1 MPFSLQASV
10 SFGLIAALVTS
21 LGLAAVAMRSE
32 WSARQSGL
40 FALSAGGMLITMSLL
55 HIVPEALG
63 AWHGAARFILGG
75 FFGGLLLSFAM
86 RTFFPER
93 AGQARAEAFTPLL
106 AVGVHSFFD
115 GVIYSVSFAA
125 SFQSGVYASL
135 GLILHEFAEGIIAF
149 AILTRH
155 GFRVREALVWA
166 FIAAAAT
173 TPLGALV
180 SGLFVSGL
188 GTDMIAA
195 LYAISAGLLIFVAT
209 GPMMEPLKEV
219 SPARAVGALG
229 AGVAFALAVLALPIH
244 SHGALD
250 NHDHHHDHAGIDF
263 REGDPIAGGGR

>member
-10 SFGLIAALVTS
+10 SFGLLAAVVTS
-21 LGLAAVAMRSE
+21 LGLAAVALRSD

-55 HIVPEALG
+55 HIVPEALAAG
-63 AWHGAARFILGG
+63 HGAERFVLGG
-75 FFGGLLLSFAM
+75 FFAGLLLSFAM
-86 RTFFPER
+86 RTFFPEGT
-93 AGQARAEAFTPLL
+93 GQARAQAFTPLL

-149 AILTRH
+149 AILSRH
-155 GFRVREALVWA
+155 GFKVREALFWA

-188 GTDMIAA
+188 GAETVTA
-195 LYAISAGLLIFVAT
+195 LYALSAGLLIYVAT

-219 SPARAVGALG
+219 APVRAIASLG
-229 AGVAFALAVLALPIH
+229 AGVVFALAILALPIH
-244 SHGALD
+244 NHGVLD
-250 NHDHHHDHAGIDF
+250 NHDHDHGHTDDTAL
-263 REGDPIAGGGR
+263 P